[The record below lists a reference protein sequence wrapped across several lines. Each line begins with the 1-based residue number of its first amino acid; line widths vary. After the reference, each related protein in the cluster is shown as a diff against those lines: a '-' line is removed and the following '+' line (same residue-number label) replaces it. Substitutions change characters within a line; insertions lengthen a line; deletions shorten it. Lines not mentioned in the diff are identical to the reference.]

1 MVGPCCGEL
10 NAIGRSG
17 ALAILLTLA
26 TACSSHGV
34 PTAPTA
40 PTTPTATPSGPVFSA
55 ILQPARVYLAAH
67 SSPRPSRYVLY
78 GDGTFVLQYASGPDY
93 RGRYTEQNGII
104 TFDWD
109 GSSRAGPWGAT
120 GSIGDDTLSVRYNT
134 IMVLSD
140 FEDGVFVRTQ

>member
-1 MVGPCCGEL
+1 M
-10 NAIGRSG
+10 
-17 ALAILLTLA
+17 
-26 TACSSHGV
+26 
-34 PTAPTA
+34 
-40 PTTPTATPSGPVFSA
+40 
-55 ILQPARVYLAAH
+55 YLAAH

-78 GDGTFVLQYASGPDY
+78 GDGTFLLQYASGPDY

-104 TFDWD
+104 TFDWE

-140 FEDGVFVRTQ
+140 FEYGVFVRTQ